1 MQKIKIIVD
10 NMEPSKSD
18 ILSNQNFEKVLK
30 KYNQLYKP
38 AVFMNP
44 WFYGIVGLS
53 SLLIAII
60 VN

>member
-30 KYNQLYKP
+30 N
-38 AVFMNP
+38 
-44 WFYGIVGLS
+44 
-53 SLLIAII
+53 II
-60 VN
+60 NYINLQFS